1 MLLRLLHPKQ
11 AGWPLPYAPI
21 QNLSVLPWSLDPSTL
36 CLYFQYS
43 GVLLQQTAQTMLA
56 FIVLLLIQ

>member
-1 MLLRLLHPKQ
+1 
-11 AGWPLPYAPI
+11 
-21 QNLSVLPWSLDPSTL
+21 LPWSLDPSTL